1 MTDQAKESRIPWA
14 KLKAVFEGDIENSKL
29 YKIAYSTDA
38 SVYRE
43 IPVGVVFPRTARDIQ
58 EVVKWAGLNGITL
71 IPRSGGTSLAGQ
83 CVGNGLVVDVSRYMN
98 RIISIDKNSGLATVE
113 PGMIRDVLNSHVAS
127 DGWFFG
133 PNTSTSNRCTLGGM
147 VANNSSGTT
156 SIKFGVTRDKIV
168 GLECVLADGSL
179 CRINSNGEITALD
192 EPDSGIGDTIHSG
205 MSELMAREGVPALIE
220 SKFPKKEIDRRNTGY
235 ALDALLERA
244 DSRLPL
250 AKLIA
255 GSEGT
260 LCMITQ
266 VTVELDP
273 LPPAHVAVIC
283 AHFESINAAML
294 ATVELMSLKPYACE
308 LMDKAI
314 LDLTKEN
321 PEQNENRFFV
331 EGDPGAII
339 ALEVRGESDADL
351 ELEVNRALELI
362 SERTTAFASPVVRG
376 SDTIRVWNLRAAGLG
391 VLSNVPGDKKPVA
404 FVEDTAVAL
413 ADLPTYIEAFGDL
426 MKSFDQE
433 AIYYAHAGAGE
444 LHLRPILD
452 LKSAEGQRDFRR
464 IAEASAELVKKYRGS
479 LSGEHGDGRVRG
491 ELIKSMVG
499 EELYDVFREVK
510 RIWDPTGMFNPGKI
524 VDASPLD
531 ANFRYGK
538 NQPAFKFPTFTDF
551 GDENMQQLAE
561 RCNGS
566 ADCRKPAQFG
576 ATMCPSYQVTQDEK
590 DSTRGRANILREV
603 LTRPENPAYPMDS
616 EELVEALDLCLSCKA
631 CKRECPSSVDV
642 AALKAEAMY
651 QYHKRHGYTKAQKFF
666 GTFHQQASRVWPV
679 RSLVNSL
686 LSNSAVSGEVKKR
699 YNIAEGRT
707 IPPFSKTRA
716 SKAISKYS
724 KKNEGL
730 DFVFLVDEFTEFQ
743 DSEVA
748 VWAARFFEKLGLN
761 FKVIY
766 GVSGRAAISKSLLP
780 LARKEMEKTLQLLE
794 KYIDAQL
801 PIIGMEPSAILGF
814 RDDAPRLVSK
824 KMKLIAEKTSKL
836 VLTFEEY
843 VADLIERK
851 KITPEMF
858 TDSSRELA
866 IHLHCHQKA
875 ESHIKYS
882 KLILNFPKNYKAV
895 AIPSGCCGMAGSF
908 GYEKEKFELS
918 NQIGEQVLFPFIR
931 MYPEKTIV
939 ASGTSCRHQIKDGVD
954 AQAVHPARVLFEAL
968 K

>member
-1 MTDQAKESRIPWA
+1 MTDQSKESRIPWA
-14 KLKAVFEGDIENSKL
+14 ELEAVIEGEIENSRL
-29 YKIAYSTDA
+29 YKIAYATDA

-43 IPVGVVFPRTARDIQ
+43 LPLGVVFPRSARDIQ
-58 EVVKWAGLNGITL
+58 QVVKWARVNEISL

-83 CVGNGLVVDVSRYMN
+83 CVGNGLVVDVSKFMN
-98 RIISIDKNSGLATVE
+98 RIISVNQDAGLATVE
-113 PGMIRDVLNSHVAS
+113 PGVIRDVLNSEVAR

-133 PNTSTSNRCTLGGM
+133 PNTSTSNRCTVGGM

-156 SIKFGVTRDKIV
+156 SIKYGVTRDKIV
-168 GLECVLADGSL
+168 EIECVLADGAHCL
-179 CRINSNGEITALD
+179 IHANGEIALLD
-192 EPDSGIGDTIHSG
+192 EESSPLAKSIQ
-205 MSELMAREGVPALIE
+205 MEMNQLMARDGVPALIE

-235 ALDALLERA
+235 ALDSLLETV
-244 DSRLPL
+244 DSQLPL

-266 VTVELDP
+266 VTVQLDP
-273 LPPAHVAVIC
+273 LPPAHIAVIC
-283 AHFESINAAML
+283 AHFDSINSAML
-294 ATVELMSLKPYACE
+294 GTVEVMTIEPYACE

-314 LDLTKEN
+314 LDLTKGN

-339 ALEVRGESDADL
+339 AIEIRGETEEELNL
-351 ELEVNRALELI
+351 EIDRSLALLRD
-362 SERTTAFASPVVRG
+362 RTSAYASPVVRG
-376 SDTIRVWNLRAAGLG
+376 TDTARVWSLRAAGLG

-413 ADLPTYIEAFGDL
+413 TDLPTYITAFGDL

-452 LKSAEGQRDFRR
+452 LKSAEGQCDFRR

-491 ELIKSMVG
+491 ELIRSMVG
-499 EELYDVFREVK
+499 EELYNIFREVK
-510 RIWDPTGMFNPGKI
+510 RIWDPDGLFNPGKI

-531 ANFRYGK
+531 SHFRYEK

-551 GDENMQQLAE
+551 GEENMQQLAE

-576 ATMCPSYQVTQDEK
+576 ATMCPSYQATQDEK
-590 DSTRGRANILREV
+590 DSTRGRANVLREV
-603 LTRPENPAYPMDS
+603 LTRPLNPAYPLDS

-631 CKRECPSSVDV
+631 CKRECPSSVDL

-651 QYHKRHGYTKAQKFF
+651 QYHKRHGYTKSQVFF
-666 GTFHQQASRVWPV
+666 GTFHLQALRAWPFRKV
-679 RSLVNSL
+679 VNSL
-686 LSNSAVSGEVKKR
+686 MNQNGVLSKVKER
-699 YNIAEGRT
+699 YGIAEKRT
-707 IPPFSKTRA
+707 IPPLSRTRA
-716 SKAISKYS
+716 TKAISKYTN
-724 KKNEGL
+724 KKEGI

-748 VWAARFFEKLGLN
+748 VWAARFFEKVGLN
-761 FKVIY
+761 FKVMY

-780 LARKEMEKTLQLLE
+780 LARNEMGKTLTQLE
-794 KYIDAQL
+794 TYIDAKL
-801 PIIGMEPSAILGF
+801 PIVGVEPSAILGF
-814 RDDAPRLVSK
+814 RDDAPRLVGK
-824 KMKLIAEKTSKL
+824 EMKALAERASQL

-843 VADLIERK
+843 VAGLIERK
-851 KITPEMF
+851 KLSVDLF
-858 TDSSRELA
+858 TDAPKEIA

-875 ESHIKYS
+875 ESHIKFS

-908 GYEKEKFELS
+908 GYEKDKFELS

-931 MYPEKTIV
+931 KYPGRTIV
-939 ASGTSCRHQIKDGVD
+939 ASGTSCRHQIKDGVE
-954 AQAVHPARVLFEAL
+954 AQAIHPAQVLFEAL